1 MLIPADFCL
10 RDILFSVQIWSQ
22 LIVMQKESLTIREL
36 AAFLQRDTRMVEKL
50 ALQGDLAGR
59 KVGGEWRFARA
70 EITRWLESNLP
81 GYSDKE
87 LSRMEVDSLS
97 FTEAVQAAVDS
108 SEAGFGEPRSLLSK
122 LLPPACVS
130 LNMRAGT
137 QSSVLRE
144 LAALAE
150 QSWQVWDPVAL
161 LDSLREREERGST
174 AQSGGIAIPHPTRR
188 LKAELGESVLAF
200 ARLAS
205 PIQFGS
211 PDNQPTDLFFMVAC
225 RDDATH
231 LQVLTRIARLIRL
244 DGFLDTIRSFDSPLD
259 FCHYMQEAEASLP
272 PALGA

>member
-1 MLIPADFCL
+1 
-10 RDILFSVQIWSQ
+10 
-22 LIVMQKESLTIREL
+22 MQKESYTIREL
-36 AAFLQRDTRMVEKL
+36 AAFLQRDPRVVEKL
-50 ALQGDLAGR
+50 ALQGDLPGR

-70 EITRWLESNLP
+70 EVTRWLETNLP
-81 GYSDKE
+81 GYSDEE
-87 LSRMEVDSLS
+87 LSRMEVGSLT

-108 SEAGFGEPRSLLSK
+108 SEAGFGEPRSLLSA

-130 LNMRAGT
+130 LNLRAGT
-137 QSSVLRE
+137 RSSLLRE

-150 QSWQVWDPVAL
+150 QSWQVWDPVVL

-174 AQSGGIAIPHPTRR
+174 AQPGGVAIPHPSRR

-205 PIQFGS
+205 PLQFGS

-231 LQVLTRIARLIRL
+231 LQVLTRIARLVRL
-244 DGFLDTIRSFDSPLD
+244 DGFLETSRGVDSPHE
-259 FCHYMQEAEASLP
+259 FCRYLQEAESTLPQAP
-272 PALGA
+272 PA

>member
-1 MLIPADFCL
+1 MATN
-10 RDILFSVQIWSQ
+10 SQ
-22 LIVMQKESLTIREL
+22 DTKGNKTGSKGKVVL
-36 AAFLQRDTRMVEKL
+36 AYSGGLGLVKL
-50 ALQGDLAGR
+50 AGLD
-59 KVGGEWRFARA
+59 
-70 EITRWLESNLP
+70 
-81 GYSDKE
+81 SDE
-87 LSRMEVDSLS
+87 PIFDMVDSAD
-97 FTEAVQAAVDS
+97 AVLATQLVEGFEEGDAIDGLAVECGRSAPFEIDDDFS
-108 SEAGFGEPRSLLSK
+108 GFVRGFGEPRSLLSK

-174 AQSGGIAIPHPTRR
+174 AQTGGIAIPHPTRR

>member
-1 MLIPADFCL
+1 
-10 RDILFSVQIWSQ
+10 
-22 LIVMQKESLTIREL
+22 MQKESLTIREL